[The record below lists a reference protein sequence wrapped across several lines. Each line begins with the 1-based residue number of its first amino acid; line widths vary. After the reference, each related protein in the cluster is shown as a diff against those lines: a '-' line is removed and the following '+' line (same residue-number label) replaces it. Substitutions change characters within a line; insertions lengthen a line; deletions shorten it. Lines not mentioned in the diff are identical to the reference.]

1 MLLIKNGYIKTM
13 AGADLKNGCVV
24 IWTADPLITIGA
36 EAYITIV
43 DGRVVYSAE

>member
-1 MLLIKNGYIKTM
+1 MLLIKNGYVKTM
-13 AGADLKNGCVV
+13 AG
-24 IWTADPLITIGA
+24 ADPLITIGA